1 MLNFKQFGDRL
12 VQVSILVRKRLDL
25 HHVLEVHFGRKWF
38 GYLGIRKR
46 PMNLYSVVSSNCN
59 TKYLISADFEIVCSG
74 FQSWYVK
81 G

>member
-38 GYLGIRKR
+38 GYLEIGER
-46 PMNLYSVVSSNCN
+46 PINLYLVLSSYWN
-59 TKYLISADFEIVCSG
+59 TKC
-74 FQSWYVK
+74 
-81 G
+81 